1 MIKLEKCQYD
11 ISKEAEKDLEFT
23 IRYCLNIYCDKTSID
38 FNKVEFLY
46 TIMEIYP
53 LLEEKE
59 KWEKI
64 GYEICK
70 GMKYALENK
79 TRIGVPGMFSGLGK
93 SAFAVRTFS
102 ERTGQ
107 LTKFSYSLNIL
118 LLETTIQ
125 YVELIKQNSL
135 FNSTRFYDVISGV
148 SGVLYYLLDF
158 EWRECDRKKLYVI
171 INYLLDLKKEK
182 EYCGEKRLAFFVPF
196 EALMTES
203 LKKSFPSGYIDL
215 GVAHGIIG
223 VGIALIKA
231 YEKGYERKKIKE
243 FCSFLYEFYGT
254 IKKKRGNIPVWPQ
267 QISWQEYKDK
277 TYLIN
282 MFSRPSWC
290 YGNLAILKGFYKI
303 NQSLKVANMEQFKL
317 LFQEIL
323 QQPLQNFH
331 FISPCICHGMA
342 SLILIENTLRT
353 VLDKNLLIKKLENH
367 ITEIKRMCIDSEP
380 KISEHYLY
388 EQKDFLLGMPGIIC
402 TLCGLYLERNYTSKL
417 FLMD

>member
-11 ISKEAEKDLEFT
+11 ISKEVEKDLEFT

-79 TRIGVPGMFSGLGK
+79 TRMGVPGMFSGLGK
-93 SAFAVRTFS
+93 SAFAVRAFS

-158 EWRECDRKKLYVI
+158 EWRECDRKKTVC
-171 INYLLDLKKEK
+171 NYKLFVGFKKR
-182 EYCGEKRLAFFVPF
+182 KRILW
-196 EALMTES
+196 
-203 LKKSFPSGYIDL
+203 
-215 GVAHGIIG
+215 
-223 VGIALIKA
+223 
-231 YEKGYERKKIKE
+231 RKKIG
-243 FCSFLYEFYGT
+243 FFL
-254 IKKKRGNIPVWPQ
+254 
-267 QISWQEYKDK
+267 
-277 TYLIN
+277 
-282 MFSRPSWC
+282 C
-290 YGNLAILKGFYKI
+290 HLK
-303 NQSLKVANMEQFKL
+303 
-317 LFQEIL
+317 
-323 QQPLQNFH
+323 H
-331 FISPCICHGMA
+331 
-342 SLILIENTLRT
+342 
-353 VLDKNLLIKKLENH
+353 
-367 ITEIKRMCIDSEP
+367 
-380 KISEHYLY
+380 
-388 EQKDFLLGMPGIIC
+388 
-402 TLCGLYLERNYTSKL
+402 
-417 FLMD
+417 